1 MIIPSY
7 SFLFIFL
14 LRVTPTANRNTY
26 SVAKI
31 VGHVPRVEAL
41 HASTL
46 GWGNATPTELPG
58 VRTINYGITAHGR
71 RACTVNNGITIH
83 NPRLRTI
90 HNGLTIHRPRVRA
103 NHNGLTIHGHRVHKQ
118 QQLCRSCQGCAP
130 ATMDKP
136 NMHIGKA
143 RRLKRVYRS
152 HCCLRRAP
160 LTFLKGLQTHDW
172 HALKRGEARCELP
185 PF

>member
-1 MIIPSY
+1 MRLAEGVIPNLIIPSY

-14 LRVTPTANRNTY
+14 LLVTPTANRNTY

-58 VRTINYGITAHGR
+58 ARTINYGL
-71 RACTVNNGITIH
+71 TIH
-83 NPRLRTI
+83 NQGVRTNRNGQTIHGPRVRANRNGLTIHGPRVRTI
-90 HNGLTIHRPRVRA
+90 HNGLTIHGPRVRA
-103 NHNGLTIHGHRVHKQ
+103 NHYGLTIHGHRVHKQ
-118 QQLCRSCQGCAP
+118 QRLCRSYCCQ
-130 ATMDKP
+130 
-136 NMHIGKA
+136 
-143 RRLKRVYRS
+143 
-152 HCCLRRAP
+152 RRAP
-160 LTFLKGLQTHDW
+160 LTFPKGLQTRNR
-172 HALKRGEARCELP
+172 HALKRGDARCELP